1 MRSLNV
7 KFILVAALC
16 FLFGISVFANSVD
29 FGLEVDMPR
38 ATSIKATLSEI
49 DSAGT
54 ETPDDDTWVEIG
66 QYESGTVPIDF
77 TGGGH
82 TMEEQFDPQG
92 ESLGIFLTGFY
103 YAVDVTPVGG
113 GWDPSNVGLTLAYA
127 PGAKDFAD
135 HATAGLVRI
144 IYDPDTGLGVHAG
157 GVEATLYN
165 LRSLPS
171 LVPYSYVEEGWL
183 RIYIGLATGSD
194 AEEAFGVTPF
204 TAATEVGEYTGTLT
218 ISYSAM

>member
-1 MRSLNV
+1 MRSLNA

-16 FLFGISVFANSVD
+16 FLFGISVFAQQNVNFALD
-29 FGLEVDMPR
+29 ADMPR

-49 DSAGT
+49 RSVESG
-54 ETPDDDTWVEIG
+54 DDAWTEIG
-66 QYESGTVPIDF
+66 EYESGTVPIDF
-77 TGGGH
+77 TGGQH
-82 TMEEQFDPQG
+82 PLVEQFDQQG

-103 YAVDVTPVGG
+103 YAIDVTPVGG
-113 GWDPSNVGLTLAYA
+113 GWDPSNVGLNLTYA
-127 PGAKDFAD
+127 EPGPNNLAD

-144 IYDPDTGLGVHAG
+144 IYDPATDKGVHAG

-194 AEEAFGVTPF
+194 AETALEVTPF

-218 ISYSAM
+218 ISYSAN